1 MAVKKRGLGRG
12 LGALMQD
19 SQSQAATGG
28 IASPTT
34 EAKAP
39 EKAETVSNDTINKVA
54 ISKIMKSPLQ
64 PRREFDPEALNDLV
78 ESIKEHGVLQ
88 PLLVRPNG
96 AKFELIAG
104 ERRFRASCEA
114 QLKDVPVIIME
125 ADDRKVLEIA
135 LIENLQR
142 EDLNPIEEAEGY
154 RDLQQKFDLTQAQIS
169 QQVGKGRA
177 TVANALRLLDLDD
190 FCRKLVAEGDI
201 SAGHAK
207 VLLSVEIDEERTL
220 LAKKILKEG
229 LSVRALEK
237 LVAQMK
243 RPPKKP
249 RAFKTDLPE
258 EYLSDLS
265 DKLHQHFGTGIR
277 LNPTKTLANG
287 KKAKG
292 SIEIDFYNNDDLHR
306 LLTLFGMVEEEY

>member
-1 MAVKKRGLGRG
+1 MVGKKRGLGRG

-19 SQSQAATGG
+19 SQSQAANGG
-28 IASPTT
+28 LAPVKTQTPTRT
-34 EAKAP
+34 AGSADG
-39 EKAETVSNDTINKVA
+39 ANTIKKVPL
-54 ISKIMKSPLQ
+54 SKIMKSQWQ
-64 PRREFDPEALNDLV
+64 PRREFNADALNDLV

-96 AKFELIAG
+96 TKLELIAG
-104 ERRFRASCEA
+104 ERRFRASTEA
-114 QLKDVPVIIME
+114 QLDEVPVIIMD

-154 RDLQQKFDLTQAQIS
+154 RELQQKFSLTQAQIS

-177 TVANALRLLDLDD
+177 TVANALRLLDLDE
-190 FCRKLVAEGDI
+190 FCSKLLSEGDI

-207 VLLSVEIDEERTL
+207 VLLSIEIDAERAM

-237 LVAQMK
+237 LVAKMK

-249 RAFKTDLPE
+249 RAFKTDLPD
-258 EYLSDLS
+258 EYLNDLN

-277 LNPTKTLANG
+277 LSPTKTLANG
-287 KKAKG
+287 KKTKG

-306 LLTLFGMVEEEY
+306 LLTLFGMPEEEY

>member
-19 SQSQAATGG
+19 SQSQAANGG
-28 IASPTT
+28 STQIIAQTAQRT
-34 EAKAP
+34 AAAP
-39 EKAETVSNDTINKVA
+39 SSDTIKRVPL
-54 ISKIMKSPLQ
+54 SKIMKSQWQ
-64 PRREFDPEALNDLV
+64 PRREFNQDALNDLV

-96 AKFELIAG
+96 TKLELIAG
-104 ERRFRASCEA
+104 ERRFRASTEA
-114 QLKDVPVIIME
+114 QLKEVPVIIMD

-154 RDLQQKFDLTQAQIS
+154 RELQEKFNMTQAEIS

-177 TVANALRLLDLDD
+177 TVANALRLLDLDK

-207 VLLSVEIDEERTL
+207 VLLSVDIEEERTL

-237 LVAQMK
+237 LVAKMK
-243 RPPKKP
+243 RPTKKP

-258 EYLSDLS
+258 EYLTDLN

-287 KKAKG
+287 KKTKG

-306 LLTLFGMVEEEY
+306 LLTLFGMAEEDY

>member
-19 SQSQAATGG
+19 SQSQAATG
-28 IASPTT
+28 ATAAAATVPAPATT
-34 EAKAP
+34 P
-39 EKAETVSNDTINKVA
+39 ETDSNTIRKVPL
-54 ISKIMKSPLQ
+54 SKIIKSQWQ
-64 PRREFDPEALNDLV
+64 PRREFNQEALNDLV

-96 AKFELIAG
+96 TRLELIAG
-104 ERRFRASCEA
+104 ERRFRASTEA
-114 QLKDVPVIIME
+114 RLKEVPVIIMD

-154 RDLQQKFDLTQAQIS
+154 RELQEKFSLTQAQIS

-177 TVANALRLLDLDD
+177 TVANALRLLDLDG
-190 FCRKLVAEGDI
+190 FCRKLLSEGAL

-207 VLLSVEIDEERTL
+207 VLLSVELEEERTL

-237 LVAQMK
+237 LVAKMK

-249 RAFKTDLPE
+249 RAHKSDLPE
-258 EYLSDLS
+258 EYLNDLN

-277 LNPTKTLANG
+277 LTPTKTLANG

-306 LLTLFGMVEEEY
+306 LLTLFGMPEEEY